1 MLALILGLVG
11 MTLIVL
17 TLVLG
22 PLLKPARAPATRE
35 AFDRAVYRDQ
45 LKEIER
51 EVARG
56 AIAESEAAT
65 ARLELQRRLLAA
77 DSDDKAVPPSG
88 QDRGGARKPL
98 LAGAIALAVV
108 VIAGGIY
115 LKIGSPGVPDEPY
128 ADRQAE
134 RDQMA
139 QQQAQLTQIRSMVQ
153 KLADDMKEHPDNLEG
168 WLRLGRSY
176 AVLNQPDDAAAAF
189 AEAEKL
195 KPNDPAVLMA
205 EAQALMAGRPV
216 SEEVTPQV
224 VTLLDRIQTLDPD
237 EPAVLWYLG
246 LHAAQQG
253 DFKTA
258 RDDWQKVKDK
268 LPPGSDEAR
277 TVATALEAIK
287 DK

>member
-1 MLALILGLVG
+1 MLALVVVILVT
-11 MTLIVL
+11 TLIVL
-17 TLVLG
+17 ALVLG

-45 LKEIER
+45 LKELER

-56 AIAESEAAT
+56 VVAESEAAT

-77 DSDDKAVPPSG
+77 ESEDKAPT
-88 QDRGGARKPL
+88 GGARKPL
-98 LAGAIALAVV
+98 LAGAIALTMVL
-108 VIAGGIY
+108 IAGGLY
-115 LKIGSPGVPDEPY
+115 LRLGSPGLPDDPFAE
-128 ADRQAE
+128 RQAE
-134 RDQMA
+134 RDQVA
-139 QQQAQLTQIRSMVQ
+139 QQQAQINQIRAMVA
-153 KLADDMKEHPDNLEG
+153 KLADEMKQRPDDLEG

-176 AVLNQPDDAAAAF
+176 AVLGQADDAAAAF

-205 EAQALMAGRPV
+205 EVQALMAGHSLSQEIP
-216 SEEVTPQV
+216 PQIV
-224 VTLLDRIQTLDPD
+224 ALLERVQTIDPD

-258 RDDWQKVKDK
+258 RADWQKVKESM
-268 LPPGSDEAR
+268 PPDSEEAR
-277 TVATALEAIK
+277 TVGTALDAIK
-287 DK
+287 DR

>member
-1 MLALILGLVG
+1 MLTLILAILGTTLV
-11 MTLIVL
+11 VL
-17 TLVLG
+17 ALVLG

-45 LKEIER
+45 LKELER

-56 AIAESEAAT
+56 AVAENEAAT

-77 DSDDKAVPPSG
+77 DGESKEAT
-88 QDRGGARKPL
+88 GGTRKPL
-98 LAGAIALAVV
+98 LAGALALAIVL
-108 VIAGGIY
+108 IAGGLY
-115 LKIGSPGVPDEPY
+115 WRLGSPGAPGEPY

-134 RDQMA
+134 RDQLA
-139 QQQAQLTQIRSMVQ
+139 QQQAQLNQIRGMVA
-153 KLADDMKEHPDNLEG
+153 KLADEMKQHPDDLEG

-189 AEAEKL
+189 AQAEKL

-205 EAQALMAGRPV
+205 EAQALMAGHPI
-216 SEEVTPQV
+216 SEQLTPQV
-224 VTLLDRIQTLDPD
+224 VALLNRIQTIDPD

-246 LHAAQQG
+246 LNAAQQG

-258 RDDWQKVKDK
+258 RADWEKVKETM
-268 LPPGSDEAR
+268 PPGSDEAR
-277 TVATALEAIK
+277 TVAAALDAIR
-287 DK
+287 DR

>member
-1 MLALILGLVG
+1 MLALILAILGT
-11 MTLIVL
+11 TLIVL

-45 LKEIER
+45 LKELER

-56 AIAESEAAT
+56 AVAESEAAT

-77 DSDDKAVPPSG
+77 DSEDKAAAT
-88 QDRGGARKPL
+88 GGAREPL
-98 LAGAIALAVV
+98 LAAALALAIVL
-108 VIAGGIY
+108 IAGGLY
-115 LKIGSPGVPDEPY
+115 LRLGSPGLQDDPY

-139 QQQAQLTQIRSMVQ
+139 QQQAQLNQIRGMVA
-153 KLADDMKEHPDNLEG
+153 KLADEMKQHPDNVEG

-176 AVLNQPDDAAAAF
+176 AVLGQADDASAAF
-189 AEAEKL
+189 AQAEKL

-205 EAQALMAGRPV
+205 EAQALMAGKPL
-216 SEEVTPQV
+216 SQELTPQV
-224 VTLLDRIQTLDPD
+224 VALLERIQTIDAD

-258 RDDWQKVKDK
+258 RADWEKVKEK
-268 LPPGSDEAR
+268 MQPGSDEAR
-277 TVATALEAIK
+277 TVAQALDAIK
-287 DK
+287 DR

>member
-1 MLALILGLVG
+1 MLALILAILGT
-11 MTLIVL
+11 TLIVL

-45 LKEIER
+45 LKELER

-56 AIAESEAAT
+56 AVAESEAAT

-77 DSDDKAVPPSG
+77 DSEDKAAAT
-88 QDRGGARKPL
+88 GGARKPL
-98 LAGAIALAVV
+98 LAAALALAIVL
-108 VIAGGIY
+108 IAGGLY
-115 LKIGSPGVPDEPY
+115 LRLGSPGLQDDPY

-134 RDQMA
+134 RDQIA
-139 QQQAQLTQIRSMVQ
+139 QQQAQLNQIRGMVA
-153 KLADDMKEHPDNLEG
+153 KLADEMKQHPDNVEG

-176 AVLNQPDDAAAAF
+176 AVLGQADEAAAAF
-189 AEAEKL
+189 AQAEKL

-205 EAQALMAGRPV
+205 EAQALMAGKPL
-216 SEEVTPQV
+216 SQELTPQV
-224 VTLLDRIQTLDPD
+224 VALLERIQTIAPD

-258 RDDWQKVKDK
+258 RADWEKVKEK
-268 LPPGSDEAR
+268 MQPGSDEAR
-277 TVATALEAIK
+277 TVAQALDAIK
-287 DK
+287 DR